1 MRLSIRHETT
11 YTYGTP
17 AAWSIATLRL
27 APRGYAGQS
36 VGSWRVEVDQDCR
49 VDQSTDAFGNIVHS
63 FTANG
68 PLDRL
73 SIVAAGEVDTTDTHG
88 VVQGQVE
95 RFPEML
101 FLRDTSLTE
110 ADDAIRALAD
120 IATAPAAGD
129 PIVVMHGFMKAI
141 RDSMHFDTGATDV
154 TTTADGGARL
164 GHGVCQDFAHIFI
177 AGARHL
183 GFPARYVSGYLY
195 RADRGGR
202 IRKPGMD
209 GRRPILPDLGWVGFD
224 PTNAVCPT
232 ESYVRVAVGLDYLGA
247 APVRGS
253 QHGGSDEKLSVQIT
267 VKDAGFGAR

>member
-11 YTYGTP
+11 YTYGSP

-36 VGSWRVEVDQDCR
+36 VGNWRVEVDHDCR
-49 VDQSTDAFGNIVHS
+49 VDQSSDAFGNILHS

-68 PLDRL
+68 PLERL
-73 SIVAAGEVDTTDTHG
+73 SIVATGDVETSDTHG
-88 VVQGQVE
+88 VIQGQVE

-120 IATAPAAGD
+120 VATAPAAGD
-129 PIVVMHGFMKAI
+129 PIGMMHGFMKAI

-154 TTTADGGARL
+154 TTTATQALSL

-183 GFPARYVSGYLY
+183 GFPTRYVGGYLY
-195 RADRGGR
+195 QKDEADGQEAGH
-202 IRKPGMD
+202 GWAEAY
-209 GRRPILPDLGWVGFD
+209 LPDLGWVGFD
-224 PTNAVCPT
+224 PANAVCPT
-232 ESYVRVAVGLDYLGA
+232 EAYVRVAVGLDYLGA

-253 QHGGSDEKLSVQIT
+253 RHGGSDEKLTVQVS
-267 VKDAGFGAR
+267 VKDAGFRAR